1 MVITSPIYLP
11 KNWRVSEQEFISL
24 VQVNPDLRLELTA
37 QGEVIAMPPT
47 GSETGANNASLTSRF
62 TWWNEQNKL
71 GVVFDSSSGFRLP
84 NGAIRSPDVAWVR
97 RERWQNLSPDE
108 RQGFAPL
115 CPDFVVEL
123 LSPSDELLTIQNKMR
138 EYLDNGCQ
146 LGWLVNPR
154 SRTTEIYHPQASVI
168 TIPFGNT
175 LSGEEILPGFELNL
189 QTLFGN
195 PSQSA

>member
-1 MVITSPIYLP
+1 MILTTPVYLP
-11 KNWRVSEQEFISL
+11 KNWRVNEQEFISL

-37 QGEVIAMPPT
+37 QGEVIAMSPT
-47 GSETGANNASLTSRF
+47 GSETGRNNLDLAGYL
-62 TWWNEQNKL
+62 WLWNKQTKL
-71 GVVFDSSSGFRLP
+71 GQVFDSSSGFRLP
-84 NGAIRSPDVAWVR
+84 NGAIRSPDVAWIR
-97 RERWQNLSPDE
+97 RERWQNLTPQE

-189 QTLFGN
+189 QTLFDN
-195 PSQSA
+195 